1 LIELFAQS
9 APGNIADMKRA
20 LQESGAKNLSLAAHS
35 LKGSCSNF
43 GATALVE
50 LCAQIE
56 SAADDGNLHGL
67 AELIAAAEK
76 ELGRLIEALKTHL
89 KSKRAS

>member
-1 LIELFAQS
+1 
-9 APGNIADMKRA
+9 
-20 LQESGAKNLSLAAHS
+20 
-35 LKGSCSNF
+35 
-43 GATALVE
+43 
-50 LCAQIE
+50 
-56 SAADDGNLHGL
+56 L